1 MPSKEAPQSK
11 PNLLGGS
18 KEFTRCLALVSYW
31 ELHIDG
37 YPAELGLWHGF
48 KACQIC
54 EVAACQKHRET
65 ERETTRPKM
74 VKATNVA
81 KKNNYNYN
89 QSYNKYSY
97 NKRNYNN
104 DNFNYDLM
112 ATIAEAY

>member
-1 MPSKEAPQSK
+1 
-11 PNLLGGS
+11 
-18 KEFTRCLALVSYW
+18 
-31 ELHIDG
+31 
-37 YPAELGLWHGF
+37 
-48 KACQIC
+48 
-54 EVAACQKHRET
+54 
-65 ERETTRPKM
+65 M